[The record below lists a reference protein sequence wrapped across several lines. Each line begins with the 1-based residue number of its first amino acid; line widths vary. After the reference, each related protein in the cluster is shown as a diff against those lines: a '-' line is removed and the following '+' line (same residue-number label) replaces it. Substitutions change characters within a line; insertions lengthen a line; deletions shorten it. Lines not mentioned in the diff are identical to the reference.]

1 MHEVWNEIM
10 PGEWHSSCQSKLWI
24 KIKTWTEFVC
34 RIGLG
39 QAVSKMRVCG
49 EDVEYPWDSW
59 WNFPL
64 WLIVGIIQ
72 CPVFS
77 ITTRRK
83 YNHLTF
89 PFQIYVDEV
98 PLPFPGHTLIA
109 VATSVVI
116 GGFIFVAFIFQ
127 LRNIHPLRA
136 FRRYVRENPVH
147 QSNISV
153 SA

>member
-1 MHEVWNEIM
+1 M
-10 PGEWHSSCQSKLWI
+10 
-24 KIKTWTEFVC
+24 C

-39 QAVSKMRVCG
+39 QGVGG
-49 EDVEYPWDSW
+49 EDVEYPQDSS
-59 WNFPL
+59 WNFPV

-72 CPVFS
+72 YPVFS
-77 ITTRRK
+77 ITTPRK
-83 YNHLTF
+83 YNHFTF

-116 GGFIFVAFIFQ
+116 GGFIFIAFIFQ

-136 FRRYVRENPVH
+136 FRRYVRENPAH
-147 QSNISV
+147 QSNISI
-153 SA
+153 SS